1 MKNLS
6 VAIILTFVT
15 FTTVSAA
22 EPVPPASIHLE
33 IGKDTLALAEP
44 VYLKATIANN
54 MGKDLFVS
62 TGHMFRIHDIASR
75 FSLSLITPDGKEWA
89 YNLFVKMDVVYTP
102 GSKLYFLLPPGKS
115 VSDDKVLWW
124 TYFLPQEY
132 QRALEKLPAGNYKLF
147 AAYLLPKQERLEG
160 MILYSD
166 TVEFVFLPPQW
177 EHIQVLMEMDSLWR
191 FQKGYGTRPVRED
204 AYQRFTRIR
213 DSHTPYSEAA
223 HAMLVI
229 WEYDLDEFKEEKA
242 RFDRLYPGSQFES
255 ELLKHEYLSTQLLNH
270 RYLRTGKGTFIE
282 TDSLIEVWSEL
293 APANHNVLEE
303 QNKIKLVTAE
313 EASDE

>member
-1 MKNLS
+1 MRNIRAVVIFAFL
-6 VAIILTFVT
+6 IL
-15 FTTVSAA
+15 TTVSASDT
-22 EPVPPASIHLE
+22 VPPASIHLTL
-33 IGKDTLALAEP
+33 GKDTLALAEP
-44 VYLKATIANN
+44 VMLTVEISNNSQEDLKLDN
-54 MGKDLFVS
+54 VS
-62 TGHMFRIHDIASR
+62 MFTLDRIPYN
-75 FSLSLITPDGKEWA
+75 FSLTLITPDGKEWD
-89 YNLFVKMDVVYTP
+89 YNFFVKMDVSYAP

-132 QRALEKLPAGNYKLF
+132 QRSLEKLPAGNYKLF

-177 EHIQVLMEMDSLWR
+177 EHIQVLIEMDSLWR
-191 FQKGYGTRPVRED
+191 FQKGYGTRSVRED

-223 HAMLVI
+223 HVMLVI
-229 WEYDLDEFKEEKA
+229 WEYDLDKFKEEKA

-255 ELLKHEYLSTQLLNH
+255 ELLKHEYLSTQSLNND
-270 RYLRTGKGTFIE
+270 YLRTGKGTFIE
-282 TDSLIEVWSEL
+282 TDSLIEAWSKV
-293 APANHNVLEE
+293 ASTNYKVLKE
-303 QNKIKLVTAE
+303 QDKIKLITAE

>member
-1 MKNLS
+1 MKRVLLVGLLLYLS
-6 VAIILTFVT
+6 LTVQD
-15 FTTVSAA
+15 A
-22 EPVPPASIHLE
+22 PPASLHLE
-33 IGKDTLALAEP
+33 LGKDTLALAEP
-44 VYLKATIANN
+44 VMLTVEISNNSQEDLKLDN
-54 MGKDLFVS
+54 VS
-62 TGHMFRIHDIASR
+62 MFTLDRIPYN
-75 FSLSLITPDGKEWA
+75 FSLTLITPDGKEWD
-89 YNLFVKMDVVYTP
+89 YNLFVKMDVSYAP

-132 QRALEKLPAGNYKLF
+132 QRSLEKSPAGNYKLF

-166 TVEFVFLPPQW
+166 TVEFVFLPPQR

-223 HAMLVI
+223 HATLVI
-229 WEYDLDEFKEEKA
+229 WEYKLDEFKEEKA

-255 ELLKHEYLSTQLLNH
+255 ELLKHEYLKTQLLNH

-282 TDSLIEVWSEL
+282 TDSLIEVWSKV
-293 APANHNVLEE
+293 ASTHYKVLKE